1 MNFGTMRSRAVDS
14 RMDAIGNEIRITNL
28 GAMDKMSRDRSC
40 ALDSCKGAAVTS
52 LAQQDLCLNHFL
64 SRCYEN
70 LDRIDPRGRRFRH
83 EAADAAAMRRFIE
96 ECSGKALEVSIR
108 CENLTNLQ
116 RGRLLDIMLWAGELF
131 LLLRTGQG
139 GSAGRS
145 GSTAALTPSRMA
157 IPNF

>member
-14 RMDAIGNEIRITNL
+14 RMDAIGNEIGITNL

-70 LDRIDPRGRRFRH
+70 LDRIDPRGRRFRS
-83 EAADAAAMRRFIE
+83 EAADATAMRKFIE

-108 CENLTNLQ
+108 CESLTNLQ

-131 LLLRTGQG
+131 LLLRTGPNG
-139 GSAGRS
+139 PGERSAS
-145 GSTAALTPSRMA
+145 SEALAASRMA
-157 IPNF
+157 IPNS